1 MDRLHGTKK
10 KIQGQ
15 LDIGL
20 DDEGFRQSLK
30 IRDAL
35 KDFKPA
41 LIFCS
46 PLKRSQATVEPLVK
60 EKKCAIIYSR
70 HLLERKFG
78 VVEGMALNEM
88 NLKCNQKKR
97 KLLLQ
102 TENPTYRPKGGESLK
117 DVEKRVLMFLTLL
130 QKQTFLNNVV
140 CMTHGGFLNVL
151 YKTVKQI
158 PLNTKRD
165 WNIPNAAFFHL
176 EIMTKENKIIKWADT
191 DHLNTR
197 SVLDEN

>member
-1 MDRLHGTKK
+1 MRVIFIRHGQTSWNKKK

-88 NLKCNQKKR
+88 NLKCNKK
-97 KLLLQ
+97 K
-102 TENPTYRPKGGESLK
+102 
-117 DVEKRVLMFLTLL
+117 
-130 QKQTFLNNVV
+130 
-140 CMTHGGFLNVL
+140 
-151 YKTVKQI
+151 
-158 PLNTKRD
+158 
-165 WNIPNAAFFHL
+165 
-176 EIMTKENKIIKWADT
+176 KIIVANRKSYVPSKRW
-191 DHLNTR
+191 
-197 SVLDEN
+197 